1 MKINIVTEP
10 APGWVLRMISENWCK
25 RLPNCGITDM
35 RPDFTSDINFYVNWD
50 IFKPEFKTKMDI
62 GWFTHKENE
71 TFDIKASQMDYCIC
85 PSELTY
91 KLLPKNKSFILKH
104 GVGEEFL
111 NKKNKIKFG
120 IVGREYGSGRKN
132 FNIIQ
137 TLKNIPN
144 SDFFITNGKLS
155 SSQLVDFYKEID
167 YLLVTATNEG
177 GPVPVLDA
185 LTMGVPIIAPNVGW
199 CWEYP
204 VIKYSNNEE
213 LCKIINSL
221 CSFVNVN
228 KLWIESSNELLNI
241 FKKVHHENKR

>member
-1 MKINIVTEP
+1 M
-10 APGWVLRMISENWCK
+10 
-25 RLPNCGITDM
+25 
-35 RPDFTSDINFYVNWD
+35 
-50 IFKPEFKTKMDI
+50 
-62 GWFTHKENE
+62 
-71 TFDIKASQMDYCIC
+71 
-85 PSELTY
+85 
-91 KLLPKNKSFILKH
+91 
-104 GVGEEFL
+104 
-111 NKKNKIKFG
+111 
-120 IVGREYGSGRKN
+120 
-132 FNIIQ
+132 
-137 TLKNIPN
+137 
-144 SDFFITNGKLS
+144 
-155 SSQLVDFYKEID
+155 
-167 YLLVTATNEG
+167 VTATNEG